1 MQNTVIQKPCH
12 FAYSLTNYSEQGTP
26 FLKNCLTPL
35 KVFFLVPSLFQ
46 HFIQSIINQIYIK
59 KICKQIITLL
69 LEFYF
74 HSRSIME
81 ESTNLWVFGYGSLV
95 WKPGFQH
102 GKILVGKVQGFARRF
117 WQGNETHR
125 GVPGKPGRV
134 ATLIEEQGVETYGVA
149 MELTGDE
156 ALDYLNNR
164 EMTLGGYIQ
173 KITLFHTADS
183 KHAPFP
189 VLVFVATPKSSYWL
203 GPAESH
209 VIAEQ
214 VIGSSGPSGEYCQRI
229 LILLCIHIR
238 CRSEFVEGITDLIGL
253 RSSSYR
259 RTKSKSST

>member
-1 MQNTVIQKPCH
+1 
-12 FAYSLTNYSEQGTP
+12 
-26 FLKNCLTPL
+26 
-35 KVFFLVPSLFQ
+35 
-46 HFIQSIINQIYIK
+46 
-59 KICKQIITLL
+59 
-69 LEFYF
+69 
-74 HSRSIME
+74 ME

-173 KITLFHTADS
+173 KITLFHTADN

-214 VIGSSGPSGEYCQRI
+214 VICSSGPSGHNVEYVLRLADWFHQMLPNVYDDHLFSIETQLRI
-229 LILLCIHIR
+229 KIKERNLCMKTLMG
-238 CRSEFVEGITDLIGL
+238 EKEEEVEPVQVAQDHHDPDSPTAA
-253 RSSSYR
+253 R
-259 RTKSKSST
+259 RGTFTFTCEKKCLKCMKMC

>member
-1 MQNTVIQKPCH
+1 
-12 FAYSLTNYSEQGTP
+12 
-26 FLKNCLTPL
+26 
-35 KVFFLVPSLFQ
+35 
-46 HFIQSIINQIYIK
+46 
-59 KICKQIITLL
+59 
-69 LEFYF
+69 
-74 HSRSIME
+74 ME

-173 KITLFHTADS
+173 KITLFHTADN

-214 VIGSSGPSGEYCQRI
+214 VIGSSGPSGHNVEYVLRLADWFHQMLPNVYDDHLFSIETQLRI
-229 LILLCIHIR
+229 KIKERNLCMKTLMG
-238 CRSEFVEGITDLIGL
+238 EKEEEVEPVQVAQDHHDPD
-253 RSSSYR
+253 SPSAAR
-259 RTKSKSST
+259 RGTFTFTCEKKCLKCMKMC

>member
-1 MQNTVIQKPCH
+1 
-12 FAYSLTNYSEQGTP
+12 
-26 FLKNCLTPL
+26 
-35 KVFFLVPSLFQ
+35 
-46 HFIQSIINQIYIK
+46 
-59 KICKQIITLL
+59 
-69 LEFYF
+69 
-74 HSRSIME
+74 ME

-173 KITLFHTADS
+173 KITLFHTADN

-214 VIGSSGPSGEYCQRI
+214 VIGSSGPSGHNVEYVLRLADWFHQMLPNVYDDHLFSIETQLRI
-229 LILLCIHIR
+229 KIKERNLCMKTLMG
-238 CRSEFVEGITDLIGL
+238 EKEEEVEPVQVAQDHPDPD
-253 RSSSYR
+253 SPSAAR
-259 RTKSKSST
+259 RGTFTFTCEKKCLKCMKMC

>member
-1 MQNTVIQKPCH
+1 
-12 FAYSLTNYSEQGTP
+12 
-26 FLKNCLTPL
+26 
-35 KVFFLVPSLFQ
+35 
-46 HFIQSIINQIYIK
+46 
-59 KICKQIITLL
+59 
-69 LEFYF
+69 
-74 HSRSIME
+74 ME

-173 KITLFHTADS
+173 KITLFHTADN

-214 VIGSSGPSGEYCQRI
+214 VIGSSGPSGHNVEYVLRLADWFHQMLPNVYDDHLFSIETQLRI
-229 LILLCIHIR
+229 KIKERNLCMKTLMG
-238 CRSEFVEGITDLIGL
+238 EKEEEVEPVHVAHDPDHHDPD
-253 RSSSYR
+253 SPSAAR
-259 RTKSKSST
+259 RGTFTFTCEKKCLKCMKMC

>member
-1 MQNTVIQKPCH
+1 
-12 FAYSLTNYSEQGTP
+12 
-26 FLKNCLTPL
+26 
-35 KVFFLVPSLFQ
+35 
-46 HFIQSIINQIYIK
+46 
-59 KICKQIITLL
+59 
-69 LEFYF
+69 
-74 HSRSIME
+74 ME

-173 KITLFHTADS
+173 KITLFHTADN

-214 VIGSSGPSGEYCQRI
+214 VIGSSGPSGHNVEYVLRLADWFHQMLPNVYDDHLFSIETQLRI
-229 LILLCIHIR
+229 KIKERNLCMKTLMG
-238 CRSEFVEGITDLIGL
+238 EKEEEVEPVHVAQEHHDPD
-253 RSSSYR
+253 SPSAAR
-259 RTKSKSST
+259 RGTFTFTCEKKCLKCMKMC

>member
-1 MQNTVIQKPCH
+1 
-12 FAYSLTNYSEQGTP
+12 
-26 FLKNCLTPL
+26 
-35 KVFFLVPSLFQ
+35 
-46 HFIQSIINQIYIK
+46 
-59 KICKQIITLL
+59 
-69 LEFYF
+69 
-74 HSRSIME
+74 ME

-173 KITLFHTADS
+173 KITLFHTADN

-214 VIGSSGPSGEYCQRI
+214 VIGSSGPSGHNVEYVLRLADWFHQMLPNVYDDHLFSIETQLRI
-229 LILLCIHIR
+229 KIKERNLCMKTLMG
-238 CRSEFVEGITDLIGL
+238 EKEEEVEPVHVAQEHHHDPD
-253 RSSSYR
+253 SPSAAR
-259 RTKSKSST
+259 RGTFTFTCEKKCLKCMKMC

>member
-1 MQNTVIQKPCH
+1 
-12 FAYSLTNYSEQGTP
+12 
-26 FLKNCLTPL
+26 
-35 KVFFLVPSLFQ
+35 
-46 HFIQSIINQIYIK
+46 
-59 KICKQIITLL
+59 
-69 LEFYF
+69 
-74 HSRSIME
+74 ME

-214 VIGSSGPSGEYCQRI
+214 VIGSSGPSGHNVEYVLRLADWFHQMLPNVYDDHLFSIETQLRI
-229 LILLCIHIR
+229 KIKERNLCMKTLMG
-238 CRSEFVEGITDLIGL
+238 EKEEEVEPVHVAQEHHDPD
-253 RSSSYR
+253 SPSAAR
-259 RTKSKSST
+259 RGTFTFTCEKKCLKCMKMC